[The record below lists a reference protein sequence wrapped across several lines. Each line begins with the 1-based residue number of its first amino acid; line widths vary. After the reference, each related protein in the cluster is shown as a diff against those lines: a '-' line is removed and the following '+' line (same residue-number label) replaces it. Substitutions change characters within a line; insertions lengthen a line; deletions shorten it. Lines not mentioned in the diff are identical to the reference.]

1 MKNFPIFT
9 AILLG
14 FEMNPVTGINYF
26 SNKKA
31 RTFYNLPFLY
41 NMDHSKPIVIHFE
54 GYESPRRLNQFS
66 ISLKYVFGT
75 RFRTDF

>member
-14 FEMNPVTGINYF
+14 FEMNPGTGINYF

-54 GYESPRRLNQFS
+54 GA
-66 ISLKYVFGT
+66 
-75 RFRTDF
+75 